1 MPKTTEDSRRKRREA
16 TRKWRAKLT
25 EEERSEIRRKD
36 RELKGRF
43 PLTQSDKR
51 RRRYRQNKIVPR
63 NVQKWSAWQKLLKK
77 CLKAHKCGGR
87 NKFIKLA
94 TKALEKDDLPEF
106 LCNLQ
111 KILWRPGAPCQPPF
125 PVALLANIHTIGR
138 LDDYGK
144 YECRRNYQKIWVL
157 LQTSEVFEARLPPG
171 KVAEIRID

>member
-111 KILWRPGAPCQPPF
+111 KR
-125 PVALLANIHTIGR
+125 
-138 LDDYGK
+138 
-144 YECRRNYQKIWVL
+144 
-157 LQTSEVFEARLPPG
+157 
-171 KVAEIRID
+171 